1 MKLFQA
7 NAILK
12 HKNTIPLLTLETRC
26 YMGKNRQYAEF
37 SSLLLETRK
46 LDGSVIKKKKKYSH
60 LY

>member
-12 HKNTIPLLTLETRC
+12 HKNAIPLLTLETRC

-37 SSLLLETRK
+37 SSLIRK
-46 LDGSVIKKKKKYSH
+46 DPPT
-60 LY
+60 